1 MWITFFL
8 NCGQTVIC
16 NIFRGIHRKITMKWL
31 SAITAPPHCI
41 SFTLAVFI
49 WLQVPTLSVPGR
61 TTVMHSKIS
70 LAVFVKRFLVR
81 SLVTWTMLAWSF
93 KMTSQRTSVLLSHRQ
108 QTTNCLG
115 QTRGPKTR
123 TRLRMK
129 VKATFNMKMKTNGTG
144 WQGGGDPQT
153 QQIHS

>member
-1 MWITFFL
+1 MDRLSFAIFSEESTERSLWNDFL
-8 NCGQTVIC
+8 LSQLHLTA
-16 NIFRGIHRKITMKWL
+16 FPLRWL
-31 SAITAPPHCI
+31 C
-41 SFTLAVFI
+41 SFDCKYRLH
-49 WLQVPTLSVPGR
+49 SVPGR

-70 LAVFVKRFLVR
+70 VFVKQFLVR

-144 WQGGGDPQT
+144 WQGGGDRQT

>member
-1 MWITFFL
+1 MDRLSFAIFSEESTERSLWNDFL
-8 NCGQTVIC
+8 LSQLHLTAFPLC
-16 NIFRGIHRKITMKWL
+16 WL
-31 SAITAPPHCI
+31 R
-41 SFTLAVFI
+41 SFDCKYRL
-49 WLQVPTLSVPGR
+49 LSVPGR
-61 TTVMHSKIS
+61 TTVMHSKIP

-81 SLVTWTMLAWSF
+81 SLVTWTTLAWSF
-93 KMTSQRTSVLLSHRQ
+93 KMTSQWTSVLLSHHQ

-129 VKATFNMKMKTNGTG
+129 VKATFNMKMKTNRTG